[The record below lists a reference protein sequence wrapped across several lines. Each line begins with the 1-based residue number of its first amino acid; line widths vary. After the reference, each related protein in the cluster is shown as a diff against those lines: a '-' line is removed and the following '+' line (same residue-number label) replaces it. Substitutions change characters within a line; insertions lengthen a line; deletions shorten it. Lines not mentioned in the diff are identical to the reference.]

1 MVDAGSAVR
10 ARRVR
15 RGAAG
20 GLAAIV
26 ACIACCAVPLVAGA
40 SIGSVIA
47 CSALLLGATLIGG
60 VAVIATVVFVVGR
73 IRSRKGPPPESVPVE
88 WRVSSP

>member
-1 MVDAGSAVR
+1 MVDAGSDVR
-10 ARRVR
+10 TRRVR
-15 RGAAG
+15 RGTVGA
-20 GLAAIV
+20 LAAIA
-26 ACIACCAVPLVAGA
+26 ACVGCCAVPLAAGA

-60 VAVIATVVFVVGR
+60 VAAIGTVAFVVWR
-73 IRSRKGPPPESVPVE
+73 TRSRKGPPPESVPVE